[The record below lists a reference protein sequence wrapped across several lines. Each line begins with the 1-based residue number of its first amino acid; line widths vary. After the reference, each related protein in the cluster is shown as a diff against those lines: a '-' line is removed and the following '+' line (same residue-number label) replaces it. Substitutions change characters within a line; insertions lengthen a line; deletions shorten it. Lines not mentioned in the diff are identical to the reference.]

1 MLVSLLVL
9 ACRLLLLACRLLA
22 LTLVALLSLGA
33 GSGLAGHIL
42 RALLVT
48 ALCGA
53 LLMAS
58 LAGLLLG
65 LLGGAALPLRLRL
78 AGAARVFLPGC
89 LCRGHSY
96 SGQERHRAQ

>member
-1 MLVSLLVL
+1 MLVLLLVL

-22 LTLVALLSLGA
+22 LTLVALLGLGG
-33 GSGLAGHIL
+33 GSGLAGHTL
-42 RALLVT
+42 RALLMT

-53 LLMAS
+53 LLVPR
-58 LAGLLLG
+58 LPGLLLG

-78 AGAARVFLPGC
+78 RGAARVVPGC